1 MQAIDALLERNSA
14 VRLSEPAP
22 QGGDRDT
29 VLQAA
34 LRAPDHARLRPWR
47 FLLIEAEA
55 RSAFGNLMAEVGALD
70 KPDFSEADAERL
82 RGKALRAP
90 LLIVVAARVQEHPKV
105 PEIEQL
111 LSAGCA
117 AMNMLTACHA
127 LGYGA
132 IWRTGSLV
140 YKPEMCRG
148 LGLNPADHRLIGVLY
163 IGTSVGKPKPLPG
176 IDTADYF
183 QSWSADQRL

>member
-1 MQAIDALLERNSA
+1 
-14 VRLSEPAP
+14 
-22 QGGDRDT
+22 
-29 VLQAA
+29 
-34 LRAPDHARLRPWR
+34 
-47 FLLIEAEA
+47 
-55 RSAFGNLMAEVGALD
+55 MAEVGALD

-140 YKPEMCRG
+140 YKTGNVPGPGTQSGRSSPDRCALHWHAGWKTQTPTWDRHRG
-148 LGLNPADHRLIGVLY
+148 LFPILECGSETVERSDSLSSHELSQRIYLPCEHQLFANAPPAVATEFAERADHAVTGDQ
-163 IGTSVGKPKPLPG
+163 VGN
-176 IDTADYF
+176 
-183 QSWSADQRL
+183 